1 MANIPRVSPEEAKK
15 LVDEGYTY
23 LDVRTVAEYAAGH
36 PTGAHN
42 VPVMIQSTQGM
53 TPNPDFLE
61 VVEANYPKDAK
72 LVLGCKAGGR
82 SAKAAEIL
90 AKAGYT
96 NLADQR
102 AGFEGARN
110 QFGAITEPGWVPV
123 GLPVETETAGGSYAE
138 LRQKAGK
145 G

>member
-1 MANIPRVSPEEAKK
+1 MANIPRVSPGDAKK
-15 LVDEGYTY
+15 LLDEGYTY

-42 VPVMIQSTQGM
+42 VPVMIQSPQGM
-53 TPNPDFLE
+53 APNPDFLE
-61 VVEANYPKDAK
+61 VVEANYPRDAK
-72 LVLGCKAGGR
+72 LVVGCKAGGR

-90 AKAGYT
+90 AAAGFT
-96 NLADQR
+96 ALVDQR

-110 QFGAITEPGWVPV
+110 AFGGLTEPGWAPA
-123 GLPVETETAGGSYAE
+123 GLPIETETASGSYAE